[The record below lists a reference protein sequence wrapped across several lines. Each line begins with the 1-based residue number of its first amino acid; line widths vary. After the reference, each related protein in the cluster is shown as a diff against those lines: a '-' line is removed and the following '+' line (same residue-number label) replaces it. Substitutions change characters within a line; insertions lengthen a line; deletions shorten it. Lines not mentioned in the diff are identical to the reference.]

1 MSYFIYLL
9 RCKDGS
15 LYCGYTNNLIKRIH
29 EHNHSKLGAKYTKN
43 RRPVELVY
51 YEEFDTQSKALKR
64 EKEIKKLG
72 KISKEKL
79 VKSSIQTLQ

>member
-9 RCKDGS
+9 RCKDSS
-15 LYCGYTNNLIKRIH
+15 LYCGYTNNLTKRIH
-29 EHNHSKLGAKYTKN
+29 EHNHSNLGAKYTKN

-51 YEEFDTQSKALKR
+51 YEEFDSKSKALKR